1 MPFTFAD
8 EDRLARTP
16 AHELA
21 LSCIRA
27 GIEAATPRR
36 AVDRTVSLD
45 GSELVVRPGEH
56 SPGRRYDLDAFDD
69 IIVLGGGNA
78 AAHLAGALE
87 DVLGDRLTDGVV
99 VTDDPVSTT
108 RVDVEPGDH
117 PVPSQRGVESTR
129 SVLDTAARAG
139 ENDLV
144 LAAFTGGGSALLPAP
159 AGDLTLDDLQA
170 TTETLLASG
179 ATIDEINAVRKHCS
193 AIKGGRLARLAA
205 PATVVG
211 VVISDVVGDDLATI
225 ASGPLAPD
233 PTTYGDAIAV
243 LDRYDVTVPETV
255 REHLQRG
262 DGGDVD
268 ETPTAA
274 DRAFERVDMHVIAS
288 ATDALEAARE
298 VAEDRGYDAML
309 LSTRVRGEASEAAKT
324 HVAIAEECR
333 ATGNPI
339 SPPAVVLS
347 GGETTVT
354 LSDDHG
360 SGGPNQEF
368 ALSAAC
374 ELAADDVVLA
384 SVDTDGIDGNTD
396 AAGALVDAGTVDP
409 AAGRDALDRNDAY
422 PALDDAGALI
432 RTGPSGTNVN
442 DLRVIVIG
450 EKK

>member
-21 LSCIRA
+21 LSCLTA
-27 GIEAATPRR
+27 GIEAANPRR
-36 AVDRTVSLD
+36 AVDQTVSID
-45 GSELVVRPGEH
+45 GGDILVRPDGG
-56 SPGRRYDLDAFDD
+56 STYRYDLNAYDE
-69 IIVLGGGNA
+69 ILVLGGGNA
-78 AAHLAGALE
+78 ATHLASALE
-87 DVLGDRLTDGVV
+87 DVLGDRIDHGVV

-108 RVDVEPGDH
+108 RIDVEPGDH
-117 PVPSQRGVESTR
+117 PIPSERGVESTR
-129 SVLDTAARAG
+129 AVLDGAERA
-139 ENDLV
+139 DRTSLV

-170 TTETLLASG
+170 TTEALLASG

-193 AIKGGRLARLAA
+193 AIKGGRLAALAA

-211 VVISDVVGDDLATI
+211 LVVSDVIGDDLATI

-233 PTTYGDAIAV
+233 PTTYGDALAV
-243 LDRYDVTVPETV
+243 LDRYDVEVPAAI
-255 REHLQRG
+255 RSHLQRG
-262 DGGDVD
+262 DGGDFA

-274 DRAFERVDMHVIAS
+274 DPAFERVDTHVIAG
-288 ATDALEAARE
+288 AVDALEAARE
-298 VAEDRGYDAML
+298 VAADRGYNTAI
-309 LSTRVRGEASEAAKT
+309 LSSRVRGEARETAKT

-333 ATGNPI
+333 ATGNPL

-354 LSDDHG
+354 LADDHG

-374 ELAADDVVLA
+374 ELDTEGIVVA
-384 SVDTDGIDGNTD
+384 SVDTDGIDGTTD
-396 AAGALVDAGTVDP
+396 AAGAIVDAGTVDS
-409 AAGRDALDRNDAY
+409 AAGLAALARNDAY
-422 PALDDAGALI
+422 PVLDEVAALV
-432 RTGPSGTNVN
+432 RSGPSGTNVN
-442 DLRVIVIG
+442 DLRVIVV
-450 EKK
+450 EP